1 MQCPQCSSPLT
12 PTAYE
17 DVPIHT
23 CETCGGELIG
33 GEDLSRIVQ
42 ARQVQFSEQLR
53 AEFEQHRPSFGGADG
68 QPRRQL
74 TCPACDASMELVN
87 YGGDSG
93 VFIDRCPVCG
103 TVWLDHE
110 ELERVQIVM
119 ERWADDAPAQ
129 LRVIAGE
136 LELARRQ
143 AADSTKGAFT
153 GSRFAFVNAI
163 VNRFLD
169 AA

>member
-1 MQCPQCSSPLT
+1 MQCPQCGATLT

-33 GEDLSRIVQ
+33 GEELSRIVRV
-42 ARQVQFSEQLR
+42 RQVQFDERLK
-53 AEFEQHRPSFGGADG
+53 AEFEQHRPTFGGTG
-68 QPRRQL
+68 SRPRKAL
-74 TCPACDASMELVN
+74 TCPACHGAMAPVN

-93 VFIDRCPVCG
+93 VFVDRCPVCS

-119 ERWADDAPAQ
+119 EQWADDAPAQ
-129 LRVIAGE
+129 LRAIAGE
-136 LELARRQ
+136 LELARQR
-143 AADSTKGAFT
+143 AAERTKGAFG